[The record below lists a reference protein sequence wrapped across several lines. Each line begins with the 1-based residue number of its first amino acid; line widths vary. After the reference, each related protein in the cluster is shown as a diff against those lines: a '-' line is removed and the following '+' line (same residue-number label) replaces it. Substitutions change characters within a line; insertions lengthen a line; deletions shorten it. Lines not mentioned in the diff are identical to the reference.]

1 MKNTYPA
8 LLKNLVMMMMMI
20 ALSYHKGRRV
30 KLASQIDILF
40 FTLTESF
47 VFLCII
53 WGKEGKLFS
62 PKENLILYKIFIK
75 ITSDQIVGTD
85 QARVQFWVQ
94 TTTEYNKMCDIANIQ
109 NKDEQEGGLSKFV
122 ERSLDSLKS
131 RWIQKILPAANKFQ
145 GICETNPPTSGELRD
160 DATMDKYYGRI
171 RESYS
176 ERAKANT

>member
-1 MKNTYPA
+1 
-8 LLKNLVMMMMMI
+8 
-20 ALSYHKGRRV
+20 
-30 KLASQIDILF
+30 
-40 FTLTESF
+40 
-47 VFLCII
+47 VFLRII
-53 WGKEGKLFS
+53 QEKRGKLFT
-62 PKENLILYKIFIK
+62 PEENLMLSKSFIT
-75 ITSDQIVGTD
+75 ISSDPIVGTD
-85 QARVQFWVQ
+85 QARVQFWFQ
-94 TTTEYNKMCDIANIQ
+94 ITTEYNKMCEIANNQ